1 MTDNQITIRKG
12 VVADLPVLL
21 EFEQGIIEFERPFDV
36 TLKDE
41 KISYY
46 DIHELILSPIAD
58 VIVAEQN
65 GQLIGSGYV
74 LIKEAK
80 EYFKHDKYGYL
91 GFMYVIPEA
100 RGQGVNGLIIDEMKA
115 WCKSRGIYEIRLE
128 VYSENPGAIRA
139 YEKVGFVK
147 QIVNMRVD
155 IREEVT

>member
-1 MTDNQITIRKG
+1 MTDSQITIRKG
-12 VVADLPVLL
+12 VVGDLPILL
-21 EFEQGIIEFERPFDV
+21 DFEQGIIEAERPFDV

-80 EYFKHDKYGYL
+80 DYFKHTQYGYL
-91 GFMYVIPEA
+91 GFMFVVPEA
-100 RGQGVNGLIIDEMKA
+100 RGKGVNRLIIEEMKA
-115 WCKSRGIYEIRLE
+115 WCKKRDIFEIRLE

-155 IREEVT
+155 IRDEI